1 MRRGDLVRVALPG
14 AYGKPRPA
22 LIIQSDAY
30 SDHSSVTLLPV
41 SSTLVDAPLLR
52 VRVDPDETNNLQKTS
67 QIMVDKL
74 MTIPREKVSPAFGK
88 ASDQTMLMVSRN
100 LTVFLGIAG

>member
-1 MRRGDLVRVALPG
+1 MRRGDFVRVALPG

-30 SDHSSVTLLPV
+30 SAHSSVTLLPV
-41 SSTLVDAPLLR
+41 SGTLIDAPLLR
-52 VRVDPDETNNLQKTS
+52 VRVDPDEINNLQKIS
-67 QIMVDKL
+67 QVMVDKL
-74 MTIPREKVSPAFGK
+74 MTLPREKISPPFGK